1 MHIDRSAIVRG
12 VKRGATKFGAEVDLT
27 LPPDH
32 FFHRGTTPLDPP
44 NMEEDIAATPAP
56 DAGSSNLLR
65 TLAAGTKDYAKTLAE
80 RSKSNLNLLGAR
92 ARERAQA
99 ALEEIKSRLR
109 SMPAAREEVAG
120 PRFPTPIPPE
130 QLRSEEE
137 IVGPRFPTPIPP
149 EQLRSEEEI
158 VRSPSAEDKYLA
170 LLTPPSAGG
179 YFMPRAEGWNIGK
192 PPVKQPPSIK
202 EQPTLPAKEPQ
213 LTDIQ
218 LAILDHIRIP
228 DSVNKKIFELVGR
241 RPSMYDRVQD
251 AIARDI
257 SGSVL
262 EGNKFNIGDV
272 FERYGVSASDK
283 DKDDINRAINSAIGT
298 GRARILGRGLAALEA
313 EETAARASAPPPT
326 PGDKQPKALSEE
338 TAARASAPPP
348 TPGDKQPKALSE
360 ETAARASAPP
370 PAPSTLTEDEVRAFK
385 ALAAMSPGMVPG
397 ALIAGA
403 AGRPGWGLIGGAA
416 AGAAATGAA
425 AGGLFVPQLEQM
437 PPRTLDNINHLL
449 YQSDVINIAHDI
461 RSRINQRIASYEQEA
476 PPHAKVLLDEVYRDY
491 EKELYS
497 SKDPAEQARAAFAM
511 AAINIARRYQQYGVI
526 PDFEKLLLALDT
538 NDDRYLD
545 TAEIRAIYNNI
556 AEQTPGMPKLM
567 RPEGFGAWFAELM
580 DQLNTTQ
587 KVLLAVGIP
596 LGAIGLASVLISGPN
611 AGNIIMGIGGLGAV
625 LAALTAAGVMP
636 GSRTFDIRQQPAVGL
651 SDASKVIDER
661 LAEAIH
667 LLRTTANKQEIEKLE
682 RYLGVKIPVLRARY
696 LTHKDE
702 SRGRNMWTLINNN
715 QAGLLDMFPNTTE
728 VDVYNAVQALNN
740 MYYYSP
746 SDVELIANALEGLC
760 YLAATNEDVSS
771 YIKSHDLPALEPKG
785 ERRKLMNEVKAGLAN
800 AGGSPRA
807 YIDML
812 MDQSGIPTR
821 AFNDAVALLKKRIK
835 PLQK

>member
-1 MHIDRSAIVRG
+1 MHIDRSAIVRC

-130 QLRSEEE
+130 Q
-137 IVGPRFPTPIPP
+137 
-149 EQLRSEEEI
+149 
-158 VRSPSAEDKYLA
+158 
-170 LLTPPSAGG
+170 
-179 YFMPRAEGWNIGK
+179 
-192 PPVKQPPSIK
+192 PPSIK

-313 EETAARASAPPPT
+313 EEMAARASAPPPT

-348 TPGDKQPKALSE
+348 TPI
-360 ETAARASAPP
+360 
-370 PAPSTLTEDEVRAFK
+370 TLTEDEVRAFK

-476 PPHAKVLLDEVYRDY
+476 PPHAKVLLDEVYKDY

-511 AAINIARRYQQYGVI
+511 AAISIARRYQQYGVI

-596 LGAIGLASVLISGPN
+596 LGAIGLASVLIRGPN
-611 AGNIIMGIGGLGAV
+611 AGNIIMGLGGLGAV

-661 LAEAIH
+661 LAKAIH
-667 LLRTTANKQEIEKLE
+667 LLRTTANEQEIEKLE

-696 LTHKDE
+696 LTLDDE
-702 SRGRNMWTLINNN
+702 RHGRKMWTSINND
-715 QAGLLDMFPNTTE
+715 QAGLLDMFPDTTE

-760 YLAATNEDVSS
+760 YLAATSKNENVSR
-771 YIKSHDLPALEPKG
+771 YIESHGLQALEPKG
-785 ERRKLMNEVKAGLAN
+785 ERRKLMAGVKLGLAN
-800 AGGSPRA
+800 ADGSPRT

-812 MDQSGIPTR
+812 MYQSGIPTR